1 MAELTKHVKPW
12 QHLQLP
18 LRKVCLVAEQGLGC
32 AMQDWQDAKP
42 NQTAVPFKNEYF
54 VRGTR
59 SPILKQNVGMFRLK
73 NGVQVHFQSFGIFNL
88 TLWDD
93 VMTKFMPLSK
103 NDTIFV
109 GRYFP
114 LRPAQIWWLL
124 ACNGSTALCLD
135 LP

>member
-59 SPILKQNVGMFRLK
+59 SPILKQNVGMFRP
-73 NGVQVHFQSFGIFNL
+73 QEWRPSA
-88 TLWDD
+88 
-93 VMTKFMPLSK
+93 LSVVWHLQL
-103 NDTIFV
+103 DAV
-109 GRYFP
+109 G
-114 LRPAQIWWLL
+114 
-124 ACNGSTALCLD
+124 
-135 LP
+135 